1 MALKKCAGCGIQFEG
16 DMKFCT
22 RCGGKLEDV
31 EGSTVPE
38 KSETGSGDGVQQ
50 RGTDAVNENP
60 PINSCAK
67 PEIKPGRGRV
77 IKLDGKI
84 VTLGMTDGT
93 VSEIPLADLDFK
105 VKIGDEIDIFAN
117 NGKTIYAK
125 VTPKEDIM
133 VVQDKGT
140 NKLIYFLLA
149 FFLGTMGVHNFYS
162 GNIVIGI
169 IWLIVFGICCLLTL
183 TGIGA
188 FISVPILGL
197 LEIIALIQ
205 AIVYVIK

>member
-1 MALKKCAGCGIQFEG
+1 
-16 DMKFCT
+16 
-22 RCGGKLEDV
+22 
-31 EGSTVPE
+31 
-38 KSETGSGDGVQQ
+38 
-50 RGTDAVNENP
+50 
-60 PINSCAK
+60 
-67 PEIKPGRGRV
+67 
-77 IKLDGKI
+77 
-84 VTLGMTDGT
+84 
-93 VSEIPLADLDFK
+93 
-105 VKIGDEIDIFAN
+105 
-117 NGKTIYAK
+117 
-125 VTPKEDIM
+125 
-133 VVQDKGT
+133 
-140 NKLIYFLLA
+140 